1 MVEHTLTPRPPLDGY
16 RETFSDTRLEERTDL
31 AIVSI
36 AVPQGGKA
44 ALNKAIADEF
54 GATVPET
61 GQITTSS
68 DGKIRFLGMSPDQIF
83 VLLDAPE
90 TGAEQ
95 RIEVALKV
103 CGYFTLQSDNWVKLR
118 ISGPASL
125 AALERVC
132 PVDLA
137 PAAFP
142 ETRVARTVFEHMGAI
157 VFRDGEDSFLL
168 LSAASSAGAFLDAVR
183 ESIIRL

>member
-1 MVEHTLTPRPPLDGY
+1 MVEHTLTARPPLDGY
-16 RETFSDTRLEERTDL
+16 RETFSDSILEERTDL

-44 ALNKAIADEF
+44 ALNKAITDAF
-54 GATVPET
+54 GTTAPET
-61 GQITTSS
+61 GQITISS
-68 DGKIRFLGMSPDQIF
+68 NGKIRFLGMSPDQIF
-83 VLLDAPE
+83 VLLDEPE

-95 RIEVALKV
+95 HIEAALKG

-157 VFRDGEDSFLL
+157 VLGDGEDSFLL

>member
-1 MVEHTLTPRPPLDGY
+1 MVEHTLTARPPLNGY
-16 RETFSDTRLEERTDL
+16 RETFSGTQLEEWADL

-36 AVPQGGKA
+36 AVPQGNKA
-44 ALNKAIADEF
+44 ALNKAMADAF

-83 VLLDAPE
+83 VLLDEPE

-95 RIEVALKV
+95 RIEAAFKG

-125 AALERVC
+125 TALERVC
-132 PVDLA
+132 PVDLD

-142 ETRVARTVFEHMGAI
+142 KTRVARTVFEHMGTI
-157 VFRDGEDSFLL
+157 VLSDGEDSFLL